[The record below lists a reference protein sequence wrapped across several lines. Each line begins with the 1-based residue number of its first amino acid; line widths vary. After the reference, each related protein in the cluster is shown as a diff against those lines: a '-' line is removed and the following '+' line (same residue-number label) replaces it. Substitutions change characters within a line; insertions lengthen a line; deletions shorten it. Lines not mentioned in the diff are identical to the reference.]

1 MMDVE
6 TAVTLEAGV
15 PDALFGLLR
24 VAYAGRARA
33 EASLVL
39 ARGDEVVCL
48 GRCFD
53 GGGAE
58 VVGARLLFRVGGDG
72 GAYEAADRNATRL
85 GVASEARQI
94 AAGQARCVALTCGGA
109 CWDAP
114 GFFSQRTEVASVTS
128 SVSAFR
134 TENREAAAGAT
145 GGLVAGGDEAASE
158 AAVAAAARR
167 RGLFARV
174 VGDVY
179 GPGGDFERSLR
190 RWLRDGDGVARLL
203 RALEDRVEAV
213 APGALG
219 GGGFDAAA
227 AALRSRGD
235 GATSRRP
242 SVDDRRKSFEGLAAA
257 AATLRAALEA
267 RGARVESAFVPDVAE
282 PLSFAWDLVVADA
295 VFPMTPRDAAGLEA
309 ADLTAQLGLTRDD
322 GAALAAAIRSGEAPP
337 PELLALT
344 GSLRGGQK
352 LVAAAQ
358 SGSADAALREASGL
372 AAALVAAFLESR
384 YDTPVVE
391 AEVLK
396 GLQTAS
402 LRHAAAHLNEVLLGA
417 ADRVADVLDCRPPPW
432 YLLGELCVASLDAAA
447 KPPATSGWR
456 QRKLAVDCAA
466 IFAAGAAG
474 ALELRGCA
482 AVPRAAL
489 LETAKPWD
497 GARFLEDERSRY
509 RASAQL
515 DHGTIVNPITGED
528 LDIMQQCVSLRLEA
542 RDCELADAEA
552 FDDVLSAFAEEVALN
567 ARVWARVADAP
578 PAEARVIRVN
588 GDGTFDVKPNG
599 ASSKTLRDVR
609 RRDLEAEP
617 LLVVGDPAGGK
628 TTFAKQLLTW
638 TMREPR
644 HAYLI
649 PCLVRVCDVVR
660 VFAPETARPAA
671 PLAWAYLRQTCAEA
685 RWRFFDKARQE
696 RRLLLIL
703 DGVDEAGALERE
715 IRDEYARH
723 PLVVTSR
730 EMKALEGPAYARFRR
745 VRVLQ
750 LDQGQIEA
758 IARKRLG
765 DDGQFETFLGQLRL
779 NAALQR
785 MAANPLLLSV
795 TLSVFQGEGLAG
807 DLNRGLVYR
816 TALTSMLD
824 KLGDAP
830 PGVARSLLR
839 KVAWRAHSADGGR
852 GTRDFGDDLVL
863 DAVRDTP
870 GVSEADWR
878 AVADAAQRGR
888 LPLLAWFSERGADK
902 YRFAHLTFQEF
913 LAAEQCALYFDA
925 EADAGKGADAFAATF
940 ARLALAPGGRPSA
953 LFERGWWQQVVQMFG
968 DLAAAD
974 DGRRRGA
981 YVAALARAL
990 LGLES
995 PGGAAAVLRLD
1006 GAVGDRNAMTLVSLL
1021 AETHTLGTVAIS
1033 NGGLGAAAVD
1043 QLAPRLTTSAPTL
1056 VKLDLSGNLLC
1067 GGAVATLCDALRVA
1081 QTPALAE
1088 LDVSANRCCVGA
1100 ERRPGFERETF
1111 HSRKRG
1117 GSHRSKLYLDY
1128 VHAAWIPD
1136 IRGVEALAAF
1146 ARATPSLRTL
1156 DARSNALTEAAGRAL
1171 AALLDDCPAIE
1182 VLCGVPVGRLKATAP
1197 PFLKGGRRFYPA
1209 TVAALRDDGAVDLAY
1224 VDAASRVVRRETN
1237 VPRRFVREAA
1247 GPPRAEAGGC
1257 VVLARALDHVASDD
1271 ARAAL
1276 EELRLPHQSL
1286 AFDMSVWNPPPQRTT
1301 TSARPR
1307 GAVALPRAHDTGM
1320 NPAGALELV
1329 AALRRCPK
1337 LRVVDCRDTL
1347 DAGVVV
1353 GAALADAARD
1363 GAWASL
1369 GLGAC
1374 VLDVADLRAA
1384 PHARLRR
1391 SLKDA
1396 GVAAVAALAEEATR
1410 VTHVNGLDLRLFFGA
1425 GAAALLD
1432 LDLSAAHLN
1441 RASARMVLS
1450 LLAHC
1455 AGLEALNLSN
1465 ADLMPSAHPH
1475 PMTPELFGNGHL
1487 CNACA
1492 THHALNVDLNLA
1504 CQVCDNDAC
1513 GAQWRSN
1520 DIVDDLADALRARGA
1535 TLRRLALKNCC
1546 FTTMDGPI
1554 AVAPFERLGDVLGD
1568 DLPKL
1573 ETVDVSG
1580 NEWSA
1585 PRLTRWCAEAL
1596 DDGDDAGGDEAAATG
1611 GGDDDDE
1618 VRWHRRARLWQRVVE
1633 LESSGSDDDR
1643 NDDDRAY
1650 SRKRLPVAAG
1660 FPALARGLARNP
1672 SLRTAAVSS
1681 RAALDLAAVRCAAA
1695 DGGGVVDA
1703 RAFFHVAGLDDE
1715 KDDEDREFW
1724 TNPHADLANLVLLVD
1739 AFSAASKAAA
1749 TAYPRRLR
1757 VDLFG
1762 MPALCLPAA
1771 QKALIGAFPLLDRLE
1786 VGLLALDL
1794 EGLRTGDARA
1804 LTLAAARTPE
1814 DLGRSCACGLLVAA
1828 AIRCA
1833 AKLEAVDARGVDLGA
1848 AAADARAA
1856 RDHGSLSIDEDSLR
1870 LVFGFA
1876 RSPRTLRL
1884 DARPVDALADLFPL
1898 ASPAVSPEA
1907 RDLVDKMESGDFDIA
1922 NEDDLAEINGVLA
1935 RLDEADQRSVTR
1947 SYWVLRQRAAAV
1959 EHQDQDLGN
1968 FVDGAGAAASSSSE
1982 EEEDDDEA

>member
-39 ARGDEVVCL
+39 ARGDE
-48 GRCFD
+48 
-53 GGGAE
+53 
-58 VVGARLLFRVGGDG
+58 
-72 GAYEAADRNATRL
+72 
-85 GVASEARQI
+85 I

-114 GFFSQRTEVASVTS
+114 GFFSQRTEVASVAS

-158 AAVAAAARR
+158 AAVARRRGGGALRARR
-167 RGLFARV
+167 RR
-174 VGDVY
+174 VY
-179 GPGGDFERSLR
+179 GPGGDFEAEPSR
-190 RWLRDGDGVARLL
+190 RARWAAAAST
-203 RALEDRVEAV
+203 RRR
-213 APGALG
+213 PRCG
-219 GGGFDAAA
+219 AAA
-227 AALRSRGD
+227 AA
-235 GATSRRP
+235 ATSSPSARP
-242 SVDDRRKSFEGLAAA
+242 SADDRRKSFEGLAAA

-267 RGARVESAFVPDVAE
+267 RGARVESAFVPDVAFPALDLARCVVDVDGGGHWPAALGAGVDAVSALSE

-372 AAALVAAFLESR
+372 AAALVAAVLESR

-474 ALELRGCA
+474 ALELRGCV

-703 DGVDEAGALERE
+703 DGVDEAGALDARLERE

-968 DLAAAD
+968 DLATAD

-995 PGGAAAVLRLD
+995 PGGRAAVLRLD

-1182 VLCGVPVGRLKATAP
+1182 LLCGVPVGRLKATAP
-1197 PFLKGGRRFYPA
+1197 PFLKVLALGPDLDADHPLSVDQSVEARFQGGRRFYPA

-1237 VPRRFVREAA
+1237 VPRRFVREASA
-1247 GPPRAEAGGC
+1247 GPPRRLEAGGC

-1410 VTHVNGLDLRLFFGA
+1410 VTVSTTAVSSTGLEALMAAARARPRLQHVNGLDLRLFFGA

-1520 DIVDDLADALRARGA
+1520 DIVGDL
-1535 TLRRLALKNCC
+1535 
-1546 FTTMDGPI
+1546 
-1554 AVAPFERLGDVLGD
+1554 
-1568 DLPKL
+1568 
-1573 ETVDVSG
+1573 
-1580 NEWSA
+1580 
-1585 PRLTRWCAEAL
+1585 
-1596 DDGDDAGGDEAAATG
+1596 
-1611 GGDDDDE
+1611 
-1618 VRWHRRARLWQRVVE
+1618 
-1633 LESSGSDDDR
+1633 
-1643 NDDDRAY
+1643 
-1650 SRKRLPVAAG
+1650 
-1660 FPALARGLARNP
+1660 
-1672 SLRTAAVSS
+1672 
-1681 RAALDLAAVRCAAA
+1681 
-1695 DGGGVVDA
+1695 
-1703 RAFFHVAGLDDE
+1703 
-1715 KDDEDREFW
+1715 
-1724 TNPHADLANLVLLVD
+1724 
-1739 AFSAASKAAA
+1739 
-1749 TAYPRRLR
+1749 
-1757 VDLFG
+1757 
-1762 MPALCLPAA
+1762 
-1771 QKALIGAFPLLDRLE
+1771 
-1786 VGLLALDL
+1786 
-1794 EGLRTGDARA
+1794 
-1804 LTLAAARTPE
+1804 
-1814 DLGRSCACGLLVAA
+1814 
-1828 AIRCA
+1828 
-1833 AKLEAVDARGVDLGA
+1833 
-1848 AAADARAA
+1848 
-1856 RDHGSLSIDEDSLR
+1856 
-1870 LVFGFA
+1870 
-1876 RSPRTLRL
+1876 
-1884 DARPVDALADLFPL
+1884 
-1898 ASPAVSPEA
+1898 
-1907 RDLVDKMESGDFDIA
+1907 
-1922 NEDDLAEINGVLA
+1922 
-1935 RLDEADQRSVTR
+1935 
-1947 SYWVLRQRAAAV
+1947 
-1959 EHQDQDLGN
+1959 
-1968 FVDGAGAAASSSSE
+1968 
-1982 EEEDDDEA
+1982 